1 MRSAN
6 PNQTDRT
13 SDYSE
18 TTPDKGNPKTV
29 TPPKGDDRTQTSG
42 ENGTNGLAS
51 VPKILFSSTMPLAK
65 RFICIAKYSNLTATD
80 AVPTHVITAIQ
91 DMFNDYGITEWQ
103 DLALFDLTDID
114 AFFNQKACKDITIRN
129 RKSMGYLL
137 KYVKLENELPNEAL
151 NLTDIISK
159 VENIPDNRSYQP
171 INSTTHTSHQYT
183 KKTVPDLDEFKGTNQ
198 DSFG

>member
-1 MRSAN
+1 M
-6 PNQTDRT
+6 T

-18 TTPDKGNPKTV
+18 NTPDKGNSKTV
-29 TPPKGDDRTQTSG
+29 TPSEGDNGTQTSG

-80 AVPTHVITAIQ
+80 AVPTHVITTIQ

-114 AFFNQKACKDITIRN
+114 AFF
-129 RKSMGYLL
+129 
-137 KYVKLENELPNEAL
+137 
-151 NLTDIISK
+151 
-159 VENIPDNRSYQP
+159 
-171 INSTTHTSHQYT
+171 
-183 KKTVPDLDEFKGTNQ
+183 
-198 DSFG
+198 